1 MTNKFGNHLLSR
13 VLQEKKIKTLFYLLG
28 FPGSSVVKN
37 LPAIAADVGSGPGL
51 EGSHMLWSS
60 WTHAPQLLSLCSI
73 AWEPPLLR
81 PRAAAAESSVPW
93 SLCSIAQAPP
103 LLSLCSMAWSHYC
116 WGHERQ
122 LQKALCPGACAPQPG
137 ASTAEP
143 VLYSLAATTAE
154 ATLLQLLKAVC
165 PGACA
170 SQQGRLLQQEVH
182 TLQLERG
189 PCSLQLEEHLHNHKD
204 PAPPIHK

>member
-73 AWEPPLLR
+73 AR
-81 PRAAAAESSVPW
+81 
-93 SLCSIAQAPP
+93 APP
-103 LLSLCSMAWSHYC
+103 LLSLCSLAWSHYC
-116 WGHERQ
+116 WGHVLQ
-122 LQKALCPGACAPQPG
+122 LLKALCPGACAPQPG

-170 SQQGRLLQQEVH
+170 SQQGRLPQQEVH

-189 PCSLQLEEHLHNHKD
+189 PCSLQLEERLHNHKD

>member
-73 AWEPPLLR
+73 AREPPLLR

-93 SLCSIAQAPP
+93 SLCSIARAPP
-103 LLSLCSMAWSHYC
+103 LLSLCSIAWSHYC
-116 WGHERQ
+116 WGHVLQ
-122 LQKALCPGACAPQPG
+122 LLKALCPGACAPQPG
-137 ASTAEP
+137 AITAVLCCIAWQPPLLRPRCCSCWKQCALEP
-143 VLYSLAATTAE
+143 VLHNRGGCPSKRFTHCSWRE
-154 ATLLQLLKAVC
+154 A
-165 PGACA
+165 
-170 SQQGRLLQQEVH
+170 
-182 TLQLERG
+182 
-189 PCSLQLEEHLHNHKD
+189 
-204 PAPPIHK
+204 PALCN